1 MPVPKEISD
10 LFFYFDNQTY
20 RASWAMGYVRPEEI
34 KKALVADAE
43 WFLILAGDLAKD
55 VTVEELVDD
64 YWKRI

>member
-1 MPVPKEISD
+1 
-10 LFFYFDNQTY
+10 
-20 RASWAMGYVRPEEI
+20 MGYVRPEEI